1 MESIKC
7 LGLTF
12 RRYFGQTVNANR
24 YSDGKVLC
32 QVLLCLRMKVLLH
45 VIWKVLLGV
54 LKDALTCQDTVPTV
68 KNTGN
73 KLSKDMGKITS
84 KNNGKIINSP

>member
-1 MESIKC
+1 MGK
-7 LGLTF
+7 
-12 RRYFGQTVNANR
+12 YFA
-24 YSDGKVLC
+24 K
-32 QVLLCLRMKVLLH
+32 VLLCSQMKVLLH
-45 VIWKVLLGV
+45 VVWKVLLGI

-84 KNNGKIINSP
+84 KNNGKVIN